1 MNVFI
6 TCTSEKASHRCKA
19 KDMYTSALFQK
30 CWEYAQT
37 LNPDKIYI
45 LSAKHHLL
53 NPNKEIDPYNAY
65 LGDFSEEKKKE
76 WAEEVYKEMKAAHI
90 DFNAKTYFFA
100 GEDYIK
106 YLRDYFPNRKEI
118 FKGKQIG
125 DILHWIDRKLPKKT
139 DEGMKSLRSFIKES
153 LER

>member
-53 NPNKEIDPYNAY
+53 NPNTEINPYNAY
-65 LGDFSEEKKKE
+65 MGDFSEEKKKE
-76 WAEEVYKEMKAAHI
+76 WADEVYKEMKAAHI
-90 DFNAKTYFFA
+90 DFNAKTYFSLEKIILNIFA
-100 GEDYIK
+100 I
-106 YLRDYFPNRKEI
+106 I
-118 FKGKQIG
+118 SQIG
-125 DILHWIDRKLPKKT
+125 KRFLKVNRSVRYCIGLIENYQRRMLKKLLLKK
-139 DEGMKSLRSFIKES
+139 G
-153 LER
+153 